1 MRRGQGRLIG
11 KKMPTVKVGMDV
23 DGWCTKC
30 KMTLAHTIEA
40 MVGSKITRVHC
51 NTCKSPHAY
60 RRSAPGQAAASGPRG
75 TTTGRSKRTT
85 RPSKPTAPQAE
96 DYPALIQGR
105 DATKARPY
113 RLSEH
118 FAAKDLIAHPTFGLG
133 VVLLA
138 RDGSKIE
145 VLFPDGPKTLAQ
157 GR

>member
-1 MRRGQGRLIG
+1 
-11 KKMPTVKVGMDV
+11 
-23 DGWCTKC
+23 
-30 KMTLAHTIEA
+30 MTLAHTIEA

-60 RRSAPGQAAASGPRG
+60 RRSAPGQTAASGPRS
-75 TTTGRSKRTT
+75 TTTGRTKRTT

-96 DYPALIQGR
+96 DYPALIHGR

-118 FAAKDLIAHPTFGLG
+118 FTAKDLIAHPTFGLG